1 MEPISDNQQ
10 PHPNRSESA
19 KAPRRSTKPH
29 PSSSF
34 DLSAAPKPTFTPAP
48 PPTIFSHT
56 IGYAPS
62 FMSHATSTQHEPFHA
77 AALRSL
83 GALHA
88 AFAKIVGQLGPN
100 LTALELAQTLGVDR
114 KLGWRMHRLAKS
126 ASPFAGAEYLPG
138 EEGIDILLKAAAKK
152 GIAREQID
160 AARSAVEEYRALEA
174 LYAGDR
180 STLESMLAPLAP
192 RDDESQRLHLQHRR
206 EMFLAQSRVWGIR
219 GRVQLRA
226 DFVHPS
232 TIKPGWEDFVAIRG
246 FLDLARLREDLRWIM
261 PRAKLTDERKS
272 VRVGCWYPL
281 DPDAA
286 ASLGAPLLTKYSSS
300 PTPRFKEVRS
310 SSPTGND
317 PFTLTD
323 WPVGVRSPLS
333 VVLGEAGDAMCPSW
347 TNDPSF
353 KGESYTRV
361 YTPVETLVMD
371 HFVHKDLFGRL
382 NPTLHVLCDLG
393 PWMPYPMQS
402 EMRMEMPVPERVEYL
417 GRGTAYATLPEMP
430 TYRELLDDICAI
442 RNWNASDFDVYRVRL
457 IAPPTP
463 CTVTMRYPMPYK
475 PGPIEHDD
483 TPHAAEPTMQGESTE
498 AREQR

>member
-1 MEPISDNQQ
+1 
-10 PHPNRSESA
+10 
-19 KAPRRSTKPH
+19 
-29 PSSSF
+29 
-34 DLSAAPKPTFTPAP
+34 
-48 PPTIFSHT
+48 
-56 IGYAPS
+56 
-62 FMSHATSTQHEPFHA
+62 MSKTASTQHDPFTA

-83 GALHA
+83 GALHS

-138 EEGIDILLKAAAKK
+138 EEGIEILLKAAAKK

-160 AARSAVEEYRALEA
+160 AARSAVEAYRSLEA

-232 TIKPGWEDFVAIRG
+232 TIKPGWEDFVALRG
-246 FLDLARLREDLRWIM
+246 FLDLARLRQDLRWIM

-286 ASLGAPLLTKYSSS
+286 AALGAPLLTKYSSS
-300 PTPRFKEVRS
+300 PAPRFKEVRS

-347 TNDPSF
+347 TNDPNF

-371 HFVHKDLFGRL
+371 HFVHKDLFGKL

-430 TYRELLDDICAI
+430 TYRELLDDVCAL
-442 RNWNASDFDVYRVRL
+442 RNWNANDFDVYRVRL

-463 CTVTMRYPMPYK
+463 CTVTMRYPMPYR

-483 TPHAAEPTMQGESTE
+483 TPHAAEPSHHEASTD
-498 AREQR
+498 ARTSR